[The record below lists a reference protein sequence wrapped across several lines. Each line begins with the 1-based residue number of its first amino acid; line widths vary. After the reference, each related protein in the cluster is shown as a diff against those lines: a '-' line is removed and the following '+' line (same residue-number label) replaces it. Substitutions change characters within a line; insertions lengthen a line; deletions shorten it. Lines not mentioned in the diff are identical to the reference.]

1 VKSDDLIPEER
12 TKEVRQ
18 WTEGVVKHL
27 EELGAYID
35 GRITEE
41 EFLKDKSESFIRG
54 WRAPDGNR
62 NSSTKN

>member
-1 VKSDDLIPEER
+1 MPT
-12 TKEVRQ
+12 TKEVREFMN
-18 WTEGVVKHL
+18 TAIEHA
-27 EELGAYID
+27 EELRLYEEGK
-35 GRITEE
+35 ITEE